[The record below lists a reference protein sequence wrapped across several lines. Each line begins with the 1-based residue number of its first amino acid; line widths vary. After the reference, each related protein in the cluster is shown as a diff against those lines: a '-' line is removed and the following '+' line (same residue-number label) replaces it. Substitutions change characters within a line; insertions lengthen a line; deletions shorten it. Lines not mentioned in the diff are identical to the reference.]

1 MTDKSWSG
9 LRKALEQDFLCPALR
24 GRVQYFLT
32 HYHAAPDQIGRF
44 CIRVDGQEYV
54 MANPYSFWQKGY
66 PALENSIKRER
77 GIPPREWSAHGML
90 HEAENEA
97 VEDEV
102 RRIAQNDGVFDMWD
116 IIPAIET
123 YRSSP
128 ISESLASPVP
138 LIRLLAYLDRR
149 VGKRTL
155 ERLKETETPE
165 PEWLQFFLRLRLEA
179 EGI

>member
-9 LRKALEQDFLCPALR
+9 LRKVLEQDFLCPALR

-32 HYHAAPDQIGRF
+32 HYHGAPDNYGRF

-54 MANPYSFWQKGY
+54 MANPYTFWQKGY
-66 PALENSIKRER
+66 ETLEAEIKRER
-77 GIPPREWSAHGML
+77 GVPPREWTAHGML

-97 VEDEV
+97 VEEEV
-102 RRIAQNDGVFDMWD
+102 RRIAQTDGVFDIWD
-116 IIPAIET
+116 VMRAIET
-123 YRSSP
+123 YRESP

-155 ERLKETETPE
+155 VQLKKNVSEPDWLCFFLQLRLK
-165 PEWLQFFLRLRLEA
+165 A
-179 EGI
+179 EGL